1 MAAHDEIAHP
11 HPEVV
16 TTNPIPNTSNDNN
29 ELAEDRESGAGY
41 DVKRIEQVYNKLDW
55 RILPAF
61 WSLYFLCSAIR
72 SNIGIAQ
79 TMNQSQGH
87 SLTQRLHL
95 KPKQVSTGLALFYV
109 CYVLFDLPSNLI
121 MSRLSPRVWMC
132 RIVTGVGIIGAC
144 FAAVEAAWS
153 L

>member
-1 MAAHDEIAHP
+1 MATTDEISSSQAAAAKEQEPGENGVH
-11 HPEVV
+11 
-16 TTNPIPNTSNDNN
+16 
-29 ELAEDRESGAGY
+29 EDREPGQEGY
-41 DVKRIEQVYNKLDW
+41 DLARIEKVYNKLDW

-61 WSLYFLCSAIR
+61 WTLYFLCSAIR

-109 CYVLFDLPSNLI
+109 CYVIFDLPSNLM
-121 MSRLSPRVWMC
+121 MSRLSPRVWMS
-132 RIVTGVGIIGAC
+132 RIVIGVGIIGAC
-144 FAAVEAAWS
+144 FAAVQAAWS